1 MSGYDLSRPVLDR
14 LREAADIVTVV
25 GEYLTLRKTGRNHV
39 GLCPFHGEKTPSFSV
54 SREKGTYYCFGCK
67 RGGDVIDFVM
77 EVERVA
83 FPEAV
88 ERLARQFGVE
98 LPAASPASRR
108 RREEQD
114 VLSELL
120 EAAQNLFFRR
130 LGDDPPRAFLERRGI
145 PATVAAEF
153 GLGYAP
159 DAWRDLHDALIR
171 TYPEEQLVA
180 SGLVVRGERGRVW
193 DRFRNRVTIPIRN
206 ARGAI
211 VAFGGRALGDDP
223 PKYLNSPETALF
235 SKSHVLFAMDRAA
248 RAFADTDRAIV
259 VEGYFDCIALHH
271 AGFTDTVATL
281 GTALSEHHVR
291 ELARKVG
298 RVVVCFDGD
307 AAGRQAALS
316 AVRALLGADVD
327 VSVLLLPEGQDPDDV
342 VRRGG
347 AEAFSALLGQ
357 TLPVAELLV
366 RQLGTTLTER
376 RGRLPGVLEIA
387 DCAANPVR
395 RFALREELARSAGVP
410 VGELGHHGLPSPA
423 TAPTPEDDLASAP
436 GEWALL
442 RAVLI
447 DLPEGRRRDLLT
459 AMDPLTF
466 EHPVASRILRAAL
479 EIAQDGAVPGPAA
492 LLGALDDPRARSCL
506 AGLEHA
512 IPPTS
517 PDRLGESLR
526 KPWEKT
532 WKRRMEEARAAFE
545 KARREGDEAGATE
558 ILGRINELMHLK
570 RDRDSILARLEPAL
584 RSPRKG

>member
-14 LREAADIVTVV
+14 LREAADIVAVV

-77 EVERVA
+77 EMERVA

-98 LPAASPASRR
+98 LPPASPASRR

-114 VLSELL
+114 VLAELL

-130 LGDDPPRAFLERRGI
+130 LGDDAPRAFLERRGI
-145 PATVAAEF
+145 SATVAAEF

-159 DAWRDLHDALIR
+159 DAWRDLHDVLVR
-171 TYPEEQLVA
+171 KYPEEQLVA
-180 SGLVVRGERGRVW
+180 SGLIVRGERGRLW

-206 ARGAI
+206 HRGTI

-248 RAFADTDRAIV
+248 RAFGKTDRAIV

-271 AGFTDTVATL
+271 SGFTDAVATL
-281 GTALSEHHVR
+281 GTALTEHHVR
-291 ELARKVG
+291 DLARKVA

-307 AAGRQAALS
+307 DAGRQAALS
-316 AVRALLGADVD
+316 AVRTLLAADVD
-327 VSVLLLPEGQDPDDV
+327 TSVLLLPEGQDPDDV

-347 AEAFSALLGQ
+347 AEAFSSLLDGALS
-357 TLPVAELLV
+357 VAELLV
-366 RQLGTTLTER
+366 RQLGTTLAER
-376 RGRLPGVLEIA
+376 RGRLPAVLDIA
-387 DCAANPVR
+387 DGAANPVR
-395 RFALREELARSAGVP
+395 RFALKEELARAAGVP
-410 VGELGHHGLPSPA
+410 VGELGHHGLPVPSA
-423 TAPTPEDDLASAP
+423 ARAGEDDLASAP

-442 RAVLI
+442 RAVLV

-466 EHPVASRILRAAL
+466 EHPVASRILRSAL
-479 EIAQDGAVPGPAA
+479 EIAEAGGVPETAA
-492 LLGALDDPRARSCL
+492 LMGVLDDPRARRCL

-512 IPPTS
+512 IPPTN
-517 PDRLGESLR
+517 PERLGEVLR

-532 WKRRMEEARAAFE
+532 WKRRMAEARGALDRAQ
-545 KARREGDEAGATE
+545 REGDEAAVGE
-558 ILGRINELMHLK
+558 ILERINELMHLK
-570 RDRDSILARLEPAL
+570 RDRDSILARLEPLL
-584 RSPRKG
+584 RTPRRP